1 MNNGF
6 FDDMIDE
13 MLQEFSSDIIRVSIK
28 GSAEEATSSTWLGN
42 FAGLDR
48 QRSLQ
53 VRALLQRGFQNNT
66 SQAGLKSMLRG
77 IGLSDDDAEVIVS
90 TEYQQMRN
98 RARELAYKMKDKEGT
113 GVYAWQSAN
122 DNRVCPICV
131 EIREGSVKGLNI
143 KILKELVKS
152 TARKHG
158 LDGTRTWIAHVG
170 DRCKLVRLKQ
180 NTN

>member
-6 FDDMIDE
+6 FDQMIDE

-113 GVYAWQSAN
+113 GIYAWQSSQ
-122 DNRVCPICV
+122 DSRVCPICI
-131 EIREGSVKGLNI
+131 EIRDRSSNGLNI